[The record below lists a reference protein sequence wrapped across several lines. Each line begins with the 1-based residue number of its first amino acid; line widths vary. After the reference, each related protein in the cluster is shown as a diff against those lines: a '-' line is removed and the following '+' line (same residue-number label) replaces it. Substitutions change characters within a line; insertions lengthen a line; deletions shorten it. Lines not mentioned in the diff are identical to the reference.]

1 LKNALPATEEDSV
14 RVFFDSSAF
23 VKRYVSEPGTEAV
36 LHWCDRAT
44 EIGLSAIELPE
55 IVSAFCRL
63 RREDKIDETRYRQL
77 KSLLL
82 ADIEDA
88 AICDLTPAVLAQSI
102 TSLET
107 NVLRGM
113 DAIHI
118 GSAVLL
124 KADVFISADQR
135 QRDAALRAGLQVDV
149 V

>member
-1 LKNALPATEEDSV
+1 M

-23 VKRYVSEPGTEAV
+23 VKRYVSEAGTEHV
-36 LHWCDRAT
+36 LAWCDRAS
-44 EIGLSAIELPE
+44 EIGLSGIALPE
-55 IVSAFCRL
+55 IISAFCRL
-63 RREDKIDETRYRQL
+63 RREEKIDDTQYRQL

-88 AICDLTPAVLAQSI
+88 AICDLTPEVLAQSI
-102 TSLET
+102 ASLEI

-118 GSAVLL
+118 GSAITL

-135 QRDAALRAGLQVDV
+135 QRDAASRAGLRVEGV
-149 V
+149 